1 MIFLVII
8 CIVLSIFNIS
18 FSLYL
23 YSKNKEK
30 ISNIKDDITL
40 INESLQ
46 KLSSDLQASNI
57 DFDETIKKNIK
68 YLEHMIEALNYEFT
82 VRLIDVIRS
91 DIKSLVNSELEK
103 QYKNSA

>member
-8 CIVLSIFNIS
+8 CIVLSIFNI
-18 FSLYL
+18 FFNLYL

-30 ISNIKDDITL
+30 ISNIKDDIIL

-57 DFDETIKKNIK
+57 DFETIKKNVK
-68 YLEHMIEALNYEFT
+68 YLERMVEALKYEFT
-82 VRLIDVIRS
+82 VRLIDIIRS
-91 DIKSLVNSELEK
+91 DIKSLVNGELKK
-103 QYKNSA
+103 QHRNSA

>member
-8 CIVLSIFNIS
+8 CIVLSIFNI
-18 FSLYL
+18 FFNLYL

-30 ISNIKDDITL
+30 ISNIKDDIIL

-57 DFDETIKKNIK
+57 DFETIKKNVK
-68 YLEHMIEALNYEFT
+68 YLERMVEALKYEFT
-82 VRLIDVIRS
+82 VRLIDIIRS
-91 DIKSLVNSELEK
+91 DIKSLVNGELEK
-103 QYKNSA
+103 QHRNSA